1 MIGNLFKGSEN
12 YAPIP
17 LRIIIGIGF
26 ILHGLSKFTGGLDKF
41 QGFLTSLNVPAAGFF
56 ATLVAI
62 IELLGGIFILAGF
75 MTRYAAIA
83 TGLVIVFAIIL
94 VKGKMGFLSGYELDM
109 LYLAGCVS
117 LLITGGGAI
126 SVDNLFHREN

>member
-1 MIGNLFKGSEN
+1 MIGNLFKGSEK

-62 IELLGGIFILAGF
+62 VELLGGIFILAGF
-75 MTRYAAIA
+75 MTRYAAI
-83 TGLVIVFAIIL
+83 GIGIVMVFAIIL
-94 VKGKMGFLSGYELDM
+94 AKAKAGFLGGYELDM
-109 LYLAGCVS
+109 LYLAGAIS